1 MMTGPIH
8 HPWRPP
14 RTTKP
19 AKKNPTI
26 KGALSRSGD
35 CQRGVATPNA
45 KNNRKP
51 PTMRSVWWPDNITTV
66 QAISAMCTAVTQSG
80 TVGSAGASVE
90 ETGGR
95 MASNSRRNQRK

>member
-1 MMTGPIH
+1 
-8 HPWRPP
+8 
-14 RTTKP
+14 
-19 AKKNPTI
+19 
-26 KGALSRSGD
+26 
-35 CQRGVATPNA
+35 
-45 KNNRKP
+45 
-51 PTMRSVWWPDNITTV
+51 MRSVWWPDNITTV